1 MIYNVML
8 VRPMTKTQ
16 KESMLVYTTNI
27 EEHFNEFIGN
37 FVDCYDSV
45 GVRYETKYVRGKY
58 IETLFVEIM

>member
-27 EEHFNEFIGN
+27 EEKFNSFIVN
-37 FVDCYDSV
+37 FTESYENV
-45 GVRYETKYVRGKY
+45 GVKLETKYVRGKH